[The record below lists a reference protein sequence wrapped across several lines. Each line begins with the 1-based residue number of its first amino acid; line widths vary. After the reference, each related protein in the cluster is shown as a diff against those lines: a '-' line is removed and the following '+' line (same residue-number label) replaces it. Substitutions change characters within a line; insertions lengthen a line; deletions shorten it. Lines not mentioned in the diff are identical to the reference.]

1 MRTQATIL
9 EYRHVTK
16 RFGKTIAVNDVSL
29 DIKEG
34 EIYGLLGPNGAGK
47 TTLIKTIVGHLRPD
61 SGTISIA
68 GYDVRKEFVDA
79 IDFVG
84 AIVEYPMHYLYMT
97 GMQNLKLT
105 ARMYTEVDKARIE
118 EVVDLVGLR
127 NMIQQPVHKYSLG
140 SRQRLALAQSIL
152 NYPQLLILDEPMNGF
167 DPVGMR
173 ELSKLLRSLADN
185 GTSILVTS
193 HITNQMESMCDRI
206 GILSHGYL
214 IAERAMNEFRNEK
227 SNVYDIVVAPEE
239 AAKAVKILN
248 QHLDE
253 ELEVWR
259 GNPGELSV
267 TSPKLSS
274 AAINRM
280 MLNNGIALQEIT
292 VRRLSLESLYT
303 QLTGGAEIE

>member
-1 MRTQATIL
+1 M
-9 EYRHVTK
+9 
-16 RFGKTIAVNDVSL
+16 
-29 DIKEG
+29 
-34 EIYGLLGPNGAGK
+34 
-47 TTLIKTIVGHLRPD
+47 
-61 SGTISIA
+61 
-68 GYDVRKEFVDA
+68 RKEFVDA